1 VLDDGKKLKNIVYDV
16 NKARETDVLKSFE
29 EAQMKVVKVSCW
41 FLDSHI
47 CYLDIPSLSVL

>member
-1 VLDDGKKLKNIVYDV
+1 MLDDGKKLKNIVYDV

-47 CYLDIPSLSVL
+47 CYLDIPSLSVW